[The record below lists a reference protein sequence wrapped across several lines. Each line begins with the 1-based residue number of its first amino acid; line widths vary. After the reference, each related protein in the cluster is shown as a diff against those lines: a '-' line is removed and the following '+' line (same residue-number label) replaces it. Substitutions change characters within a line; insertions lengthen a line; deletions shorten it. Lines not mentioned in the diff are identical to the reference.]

1 MSILLKNGIML
12 TWTKVHAAMCLTFY
26 VYLSMY
32 LVRQERPNDDKNY
45 SMLLLNSSFFRK
57 QSILT
62 STNVQAATQGTRKF
76 VVRYLENKQSFNLK
90 LRALSDIGSR
100 SAFLGQDP
108 TNFEQK
114 NISGFQGQ
122 TNADRSNRI
131 RLRRVIRSNVPIIPE
146 VVQLCR
152 APEQDGKDY
161 CGNQFYT

>member
-1 MSILLKNGIML
+1 MSIILKKGIML
-12 TWTKVHAAMCLTFY
+12 TWTKVHAARCLTFD
-26 VYLSMY
+26 VYY
-32 LVRQERPNDDKNY
+32 LCIGYGKRPNDNKNY
-45 SMLLLNSSFFRK
+45 SMLLNSSFFRK

-62 STNVQAATQGTRKF
+62 STKVQAATQGTRKF

-90 LRALSDIGSR
+90 LRALSDIGSG